1 MNWCITIATPRGLR
15 HRLQSKNTLKSFIT
29 ASGVIHALAMFRQR
43 CSLNSSANSRRRL
56 ETRVSA
62 IDSTPHGAVCSCQRN
77 LKRSC
82 NFARLT
88 KKRLEIIP
96 SFPKRWPLA
105 EVLCGFRY
113 VNPDGISA
121 KKLQAHSPK
130 ANRQISNGAIDLCGL
145 DKDAC

>member
-62 IDSTPHGAVCSCQRN
+62 IDSTPQFENEDRHRWSERGPASPPAANVATDPAAGG
-77 LKRSC
+77 L
-82 NFARLT
+82 A
-88 KKRLEIIP
+88 
-96 SFPKRWPLA
+96 PKVP
-105 EVLCGFRY
+105 VPFF
-113 VNPDGISA
+113 N
-121 KKLQAHSPK
+121 
-130 ANRQISNGAIDLCGL
+130 
-145 DKDAC
+145 

>member
-62 IDSTPHGAVCSCQRN
+62 IDSTPQIAIGQFIRWTEVDNGDFKGDLDLTCAPFLGDITNRHG
-77 LKRSC
+77 
-82 NFARLT
+82 RLIA
-88 KKRLEIIP
+88 LN
-96 SFPKRWPLA
+96 SF
-105 EVLCGFRY
+105 Y
-113 VNPDGISA
+113 
-121 KKLQAHSPK
+121 PK
-130 ANRQISNGAIDLCGL
+130 AA
-145 DKDAC
+145 ACEN